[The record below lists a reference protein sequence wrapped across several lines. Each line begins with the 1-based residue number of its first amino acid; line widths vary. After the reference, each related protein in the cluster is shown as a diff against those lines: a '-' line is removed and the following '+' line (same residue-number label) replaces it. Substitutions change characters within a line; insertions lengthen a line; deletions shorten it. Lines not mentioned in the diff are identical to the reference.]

1 MFILMGEN
9 NTFFTDGSFSL
20 YHANTYSLLLSL
32 ADKSLSFAV
41 VHDKQIMS
49 FGLNLPLS
57 ELNTPQQLKELFAS
71 SFKKIVVGLPAL
83 ALTLV
88 PANLFDAD
96 QAQNFARLLDVKAD
110 EKVFVET
117 LDDNNIIIYKTSAL
131 LAKLAEKFD
140 FRNTVYDKYG
150 WIKAIALSSP
160 PGNNLYID
168 ISNGKANYL
177 YYFLG
182 TLRYHN
188 AFEFKND
195 AELVYYTTFVSNELN
210 IKPQH
215 TYIIMSGAVNTGD
228 ENMTR
233 LKEFYPYVSLN
244 PLLVTTV
251 PNESDAHKYLALSG
265 LSLCGSLEVA

>member
-9 NTFFTDGSFSL
+9 NTIFTDGSFSL

-32 ADKSLSFAV
+32 ADRSFSFIV

-49 FGLNLPLS
+49 SGSNLPLS
-57 ELNTPQQLKELFAS
+57 ELDSPQQLKELFAS
-71 SFKKIVVGLPAL
+71 SFKNVVIGLPAL

-88 PANLFDAD
+88 PVKLFNAD
-96 QAQNFARLLDVKAD
+96 HSSDFARLLDVKSN
-110 EKVFVET
+110 EKVFIET

-131 LAKLAEKFD
+131 PAKLAEKFELK
-140 FRNTVYDKYG
+140 NTVYDKCG
-150 WIKAIALSSP
+150 WIKAIAISSP

-168 ISNGKANYL
+168 ISNGKATYL

-188 AFEFKND
+188 TFEFKNE
-195 AELVYYTTFVSNELN
+195 AELVYYTTFVSNELD

-215 TYIIMSGAVNTGD
+215 TYLIMSGDINTGD

-244 PLLVTTV
+244 PLLITTV
-251 PNESDAHKYLALSG
+251 PSEPDAHKYLALSG
-265 LSLCGSLEVA
+265 LSLCGSLEGA